1 MKQEYEG
8 LFGEMIALA
17 RITDGNEHLIT
28 PDSTAL
34 LRRCLSRMA
43 SGTADAQVLAKEIVA
58 QKQKMVPDCFRCA
71 NPCGKTFPYDL
82 GELPEGEFRDLKVA
96 ILDGLCVKADVQ
108 EDLLYRALTVVS
120 LWSMKKRIFCPFWIC
135 SDKGKEEP

>member
-1 MKQEYEG
+1 MKPEYEE
-8 LFGEMIALA
+8 LFGEMISLA

-43 SGTADAQVLAKEIVA
+43 SGTADPQLLTTEILA
-58 QKQKMVPDCFRCA
+58 QKQKMVSDCFRCA

-82 GELPEGEFRDLKVA
+82 GELPEGEIRDLKVA
-96 ILDGLCVKADVQ
+96 ILDRLCVKPDVP
-108 EDLLYRALTVVS
+108 EDLLYRAQTAVS
-120 LWSMKKRIFCPFWIC
+120 LW
-135 SDKGKEEP
+135 GYEKEGLLPILDMIR

>member
-1 MKQEYEG
+1 MKPEYEE
-8 LFGEMIALA
+8 LFGEMISLA

-43 SGTADAQVLAKEIVA
+43 SGTADPQLLTTEILA

-82 GELPEGEFRDLKVA
+82 GELSEGEIRDLKFA
-96 ILDGLCVKADVQ
+96 ILDGLCVKPDVP
-108 EDLLYRALTVVS
+108 EDLLYRALTAVS
-120 LWSMKKRIFCPFWIC
+120 LW
-135 SDKGKEEP
+135 GYEKEDLLPILDMIR

>member
-1 MKQEYEG
+1 MKPEYEE
-8 LFGEMIALA
+8 LFGEMISLA

-34 LRRCLSRMA
+34 LRLCLRRMA
-43 SGTADAQVLAKEIVA
+43 SGTADPQLLTKEILA

-82 GELPEGEFRDLKVA
+82 GELPEGEIRDLKIA
-96 ILDGLCVKADVQ
+96 ILDRLCVKADVQ
-108 EDLLYRALTVVS
+108 EDLLYRALTAVS
-120 LWSMKKRIFCPFWIC
+120 LW
-135 SDKGKEEP
+135 GYEKEDLLPILDMIR

>member
-1 MKQEYEG
+1 MKPEYEE
-8 LFGEMIALA
+8 LFGEMISLA

-43 SGTADAQVLAKEIVA
+43 SGTADPQLLTTEILA

-82 GELPEGEFRDLKVA
+82 GELPEGEIRDLKIA

-108 EDLLYRALTVVS
+108 EELLYRALTAVS
-120 LWSMKKRIFCPFWIC
+120 LW
-135 SDKGKEEP
+135 GYEKEDLLPILDMIR

>member
-1 MKQEYEG
+1 MKPEYEE
-8 LFGEMIALA
+8 LFGEMISIA

-34 LRRCLSRMA
+34 LRLCLSRMA
-43 SGTADAQVLAKEIVA
+43 SGTADTQVLAKEILA

-82 GELPEGEFRDLKVA
+82 GELPEGEIRDLKIA
-96 ILDGLCVKADVQ
+96 ILDRLCVKADVQ
-108 EDLLYRALTVVS
+108 EELLYRALTAVS
-120 LWSMKKRIFCPFWIC
+120 LW
-135 SDKGKEEP
+135 GYEKEDLLPILDMIR

>member
-1 MKQEYEG
+1 MKPEYEE
-8 LFGEMIALA
+8 LFGEMISLA

-43 SGTADAQVLAKEIVA
+43 SGTADPQLLTTEILA

-82 GELPEGEFRDLKVA
+82 GELPEGEIRDLKVA
-96 ILDGLCVKADVQ
+96 ILDRLCVKADVP
-108 EDLLYRALTVVS
+108 EDLLYRALTAVS
-120 LWSMKKRIFCPFWIC
+120 LW
-135 SDKGKEEP
+135 GYEKEDLLPILDMIQ

>member
-1 MKQEYEG
+1 MKPEYEE
-8 LFGEMIALA
+8 LFGEMISLA

-43 SGTADAQVLAKEIVA
+43 SGTADPQLLTTEILA

-82 GELPEGEFRDLKVA
+82 GELPEGEIRDLKIA
-96 ILDGLCVKADVQ
+96 ILDRLCVKPYVP
-108 EDLLYRALTVVS
+108 EDLLYRALTAVS
-120 LWSMKKRIFCPFWIC
+120 LW
-135 SDKGKEEP
+135 GYEKEDLLPILDMIR

>member
-1 MKQEYEG
+1 MKPEYEE
-8 LFGEMIALA
+8 LFGEMISLA

-34 LRRCLSRMA
+34 LRLCLRRMA
-43 SGTADAQVLAKEIVA
+43 SGTADTQLLTKEILA

-82 GELPEGEFRDLKVA
+82 GELPEGEIRDLKVA
-96 ILDGLCVKADVQ
+96 ILDRLCVKADVQ
-108 EDLLYRALTVVS
+108 EELLYRALTAVS
-120 LWSMKKRIFCPFWIC
+120 LW
-135 SDKGKEEP
+135 GYEKEDLLPILDMIR

>member
-1 MKQEYEG
+1 MKPEYEE
-8 LFGEMIALA
+8 LFGQMISLA

-34 LRRCLSRMA
+34 LRRCLRQMA
-43 SGTADAQVLAKEIVA
+43 SGTADPQVLTTEILA

-82 GELPEGEFRDLKVA
+82 GELPEGESRDLKIA
-96 ILDGLCVKADVQ
+96 ILDGLCVKPDVP
-108 EDLLYRALTVVS
+108 EDLLYRALTAVS
-120 LWSMKKRIFCPFWIC
+120 LW
-135 SDKGKEEP
+135 GYEKEDLLPILDMIR

>member
-1 MKQEYEG
+1 MKPEYEE
-8 LFGEMIALA
+8 LFGEMISLA

-34 LRRCLSRMA
+34 LRLCLNRMA
-43 SGTADAQVLAKEIVA
+43 SGTADTQLLMKEIVS

-82 GELPEGEFRDLKVA
+82 GELPEGEIRDLKVA
-96 ILDGLCVKADVQ
+96 ILDRLCVKADVP
-108 EDLLYRALTVVS
+108 EDLLYRALTAVS
-120 LWSMKKRIFCPFWIC
+120 LW
-135 SDKGKEEP
+135 GYEKEDLLPILDMIR

>member
-1 MKQEYEG
+1 MKPEYEE
-8 LFGEMIALA
+8 LFGEMISLA

-43 SGTADAQVLAKEIVA
+43 SGTADPQLLTTEILA

-82 GELPEGEFRDLKVA
+82 GELPEGEIRDLKVA
-96 ILDGLCVKADVQ
+96 ILDRLCVKPDVP
-108 EDLLYRALTVVS
+108 EDLLYRALTAVS
-120 LWSMKKRIFCPFWIC
+120 LW
-135 SDKGKEEP
+135 GYEKEDLLPILDMIR